1 VLILRAVARALGPQ
15 SGPAI
20 LLATSLAASTSSNVR
35 TSPRGSRD
43 DLADGRDESDR
54 YIVSS
59 VDVSMTVGP
68 QTAVLARDGIDDIEQ
83 DLLPIQPLPEPG
95 SGLLEASFC
104 DSAGLERHL
113 QLSVAILYQ
122 RAKNTG
128 ERK

>member
-1 VLILRAVARALGPQ
+1 MLILRAVARALGPQ

-83 DLLPIQPLPEPG
+83 DLLPIPVALHKQAVRTPFRERNGLATPWPSPCERLLALP
-95 SGLLEASFC
+95 SS
-104 DSAGLERHL
+104 
-113 QLSVAILYQ
+113 Q
-122 RAKNTG
+122 R
-128 ERK
+128 